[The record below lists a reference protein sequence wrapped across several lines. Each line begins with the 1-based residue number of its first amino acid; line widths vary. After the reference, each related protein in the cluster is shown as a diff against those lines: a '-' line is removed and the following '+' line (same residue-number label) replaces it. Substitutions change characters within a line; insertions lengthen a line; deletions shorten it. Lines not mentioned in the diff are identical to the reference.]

1 MIPTQVVSKMGIYEL
16 EIKDFQFEVS
26 VIDNAAVMDKKISE
40 LRGMLLERRRV
51 VGFDVKFDS
60 QTKLPEMLIL
70 FAVNLCLAVQL
81 CRLSKIHESLKSFL
95 ADETICFVG
104 IGADDKVRSIRGNLD
119 YTPLLYWH

>member
-1 MIPTQVVSKMGIYEL
+1 MGIYEL

-26 VIDNAAVMDKKISE
+26 VIDNAATKISE

-60 QTKLPEMLIL
+60 QTKIPEMLIL

-95 ADETICFVG
+95 ADETNCFVG